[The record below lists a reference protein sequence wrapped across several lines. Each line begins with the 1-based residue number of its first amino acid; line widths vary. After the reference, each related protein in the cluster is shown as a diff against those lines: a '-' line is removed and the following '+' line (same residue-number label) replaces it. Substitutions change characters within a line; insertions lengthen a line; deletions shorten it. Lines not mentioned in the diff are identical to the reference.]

1 MTTKQKQ
8 QFNAML
14 KALKTISKS
23 YQTPNQL
30 RRGSEGQYGLDYTE
44 ALEMAYD
51 NIQSEARYAAKGVK
65 ELK

>member
-8 QFNAML
+8 QFNSML
-14 KALKTISKS
+14 FTLKKISKS

-30 RRGSEGQYGLDYTE
+30 RRGSESQYGLDYTE
-44 ALEMAYD
+44 ALEMAYE